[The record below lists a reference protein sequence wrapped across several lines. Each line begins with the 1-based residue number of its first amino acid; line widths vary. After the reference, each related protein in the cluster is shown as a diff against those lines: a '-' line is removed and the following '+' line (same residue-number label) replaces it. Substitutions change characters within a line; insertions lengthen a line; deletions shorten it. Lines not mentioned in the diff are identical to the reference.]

1 MLLSSFFMLNRTTS
15 LESYTIHP
23 YIHSF
28 SNQTSTEHMLRAVKI
43 PDVNPAGLPKGSNFS
58 LVAGDFLDVYG
69 DEDEDEEWDGESFES
84 LFVRRV
90 ADSLLSSLSSNEPSA
105 VITCFFIDTAKNIID
120 YLNVIYQVLKEGGVW
135 INLGP
140 LLWQ

>member
-15 LESYTIHP
+15 IEAFTIHP

-28 SNQTSTEHMLRAVKI
+28 SNQTSTEHMLRGVRI

-69 DEDEDEEWDGESFES
+69 DEDEDEEWDGESI
-84 LFVRRV
+84 V
-90 ADSLLSSLSSNEPSA
+90 
-105 VITCFFIDTAKNIID
+105 
-120 YLNVIYQVLKEGGVW
+120 
-135 INLGP
+135 
-140 LLWQ
+140 